1 MFLQHLCPLIKV
13 NIFSAHSGLIF
24 HCTTLGNGPSD
35 VLTLFADST
44 FIVPPYQRAYAWVPE
59 PHLRNFIE
67 DLRSQSA
74 KSNRKYF
81 FGTILLAVSKDV
93 KGPFLTAYSI
103 VDGQQR
109 LTTACIFAAV
119 ALRRLQPDAD
129 LAKICADIYYQR
141 FIKHP
146 LGTRKFRTINE
157 DDGFFERFIIGDENS
172 GDAHIETP
180 SQRRL
185 LDAKRFFDEKLA
197 GITADETNKLLTV
210 LCESQVLLWWVE
222 FGLRSYANL
231 RIAERP
237 R

>member
-24 HCTTLGNGPSD
+24 HYTTLGNGPSD

-129 LAKICADIYYQR
+129 LAKNPQT
-141 FIKHP
+141 FI
-146 LGTRKFRTINE
+146 
-157 DDGFFERFIIGDENS
+157 
-172 GDAHIETP
+172 
-180 SQRRL
+180 
-185 LDAKRFFDEKLA
+185 
-197 GITADETNKLLTV
+197 TNASSSTL
-210 LCESQVLLWWVE
+210 
-222 FGLRSYANL
+222 
-231 RIAERP
+231 
-237 R
+237 